1 MRSDRYV
8 HPEFGLLSPTPR
20 LRRELRMA
28 FFSVLFGIAIGAAA
42 VIFLRENKTADDAR
56 VSGLSSTSVIS
67 EQPTEAALGS
77 EVKDHTSKS
86 DGTKTQV
93 NSENHKPNATTA
105 CEGTNPSCG
114 TTPPHASKPRVMRKP
129 AETDALAIG
138 RAPLGRPDASAE
150 MASVAAPAESSERV
164 LEQSTAGRSE
174 EAAAD
179 RGSSDRLMDKKP
191 HKSARSRPRERAA
204 NYRDDGGTAFRIGRG
219 NDRPGGGLDRA
230 YARDRSYGSR
240 GFWDWS
246 R

>member
-1 MRSDRYV
+1 MS
-8 HPEFGLLSPTPR
+8 
-20 LRRELRMA
+20 
-28 FFSVLFGIAIGAAA
+28 
-42 VIFLRENKTADDAR
+42 AR
-56 VSGLSSTSVIS
+56 
-67 EQPTEAALGS
+67 S
-77 EVKDHTSKS
+77 EVKERRSKTGHDAEQARRRS
-86 DGTKTQV
+86 R
-93 NSENHKPNATTA
+93 TTA